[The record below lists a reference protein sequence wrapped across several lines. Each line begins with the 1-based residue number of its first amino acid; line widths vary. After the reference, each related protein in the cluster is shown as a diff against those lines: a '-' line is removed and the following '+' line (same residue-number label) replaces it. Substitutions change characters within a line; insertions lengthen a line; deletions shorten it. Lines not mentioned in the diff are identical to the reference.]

1 MLNKAS
7 FTMTRKPRKNST
19 KKTAD
24 SMSHEHKHQ
33 NLQHNISKL
42 NAAIIKRIIH
52 HTKGGMYSRG
62 AGLLLKSGNIT
73 YSLNKLKTK
82 NHVCIN

>member
-1 MLNKAS
+1 
-7 FTMTRKPRKNST
+7 MTRKPRKNST

-73 YSLNKLKTK
+73 YSINKLKTK